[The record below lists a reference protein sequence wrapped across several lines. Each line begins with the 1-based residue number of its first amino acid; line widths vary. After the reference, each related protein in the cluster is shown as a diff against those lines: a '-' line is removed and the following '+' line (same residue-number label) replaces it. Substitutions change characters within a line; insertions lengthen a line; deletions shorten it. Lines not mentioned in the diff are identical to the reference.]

1 MGDWS
6 WDGGG
11 GVLDP
16 GSLIITFLGCR
27 ALRNLL
33 VQHFLTVLPR
43 DLGVGGG
50 GVFSH
55 PPLQPEHL
63 CFALLYRPG
72 SREEKVHGHHSFRA
86 ARPGRS
92 SWGWDSEKLRLF

>member
-50 GVFSH
+50 GLLPPPSSTGAPLLCSALQTWFKRGKSSRASLLPCSQAWQVFMGMG
-55 PPLQPEHL
+55 Q
-63 CFALLYRPG
+63 
-72 SREEKVHGHHSFRA
+72 
-86 ARPGRS
+86 
-92 SWGWDSEKLRLF
+92 